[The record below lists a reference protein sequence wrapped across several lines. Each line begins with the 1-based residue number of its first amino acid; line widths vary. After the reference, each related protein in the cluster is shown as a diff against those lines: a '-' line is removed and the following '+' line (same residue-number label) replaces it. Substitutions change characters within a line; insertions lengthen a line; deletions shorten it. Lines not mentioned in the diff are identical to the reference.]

1 MRGVFLDLD
10 TVSHQGDVE
19 LSPLRQA
26 LKELRSF
33 GTTPTAQVIERVG
46 DAEVVIINKVKLD
59 ASILSHL
66 TRTRL
71 ISVAA
76 TGTNSVD
83 LEAALNHGIAV
94 CNVPAYSTRSVV
106 QHMFAFIL
114 TLTQHLKEYEILLQQ
129 GAWHRAPQF
138 NLLDY
143 PIRELAG
150 KQLGILGYGD
160 IGKAVAK
167 VAEAFGM
174 QVLIGAR
181 NAEDKRSGRL
191 AIKELLPQVDVL
203 TIHVP
208 LLPET
213 RNLIGSGELALMKHD
228 ALLINCARGGI
239 VDEQALADAL
249 KSGKLGGAG
258 IDVLSEEP
266 PVHGNPLL
274 APGIPNLIVT
284 PHIAW
289 TTREARQR
297 VIVEMALNIE
307 AFKKGEKRNRVA

>member
-10 TVSHQGDVE
+10 TVSHQGDMD
-19 LSPLRQA
+19 LTPLRQM
-26 LKELRSF
+26 LSELRSF
-33 GTTPTAQVIERVG
+33 GTTPADQVIERVG
-46 DAEVVIINKVKLD
+46 TAEVAIINKVKLD
-59 ASILSHL
+59 ASALARL
-66 TRTRL
+66 THTRL

-76 TGTNSVD
+76 TGTNIVD
-83 LEAALNHGIAV
+83 LEAARQHGIAV

-106 QHMFAFIL
+106 QHVFAMIL
-114 TLTQHLKEYEILLQQ
+114 GLTQHLKEYESLLQQ
-129 GAWHRAPQF
+129 GAWQRAPQF

-150 KQLGILGYGD
+150 KQLGIIGYGD
-160 IGKAVAK
+160 IGQAVAK

-174 QVLIGAR
+174 QVLISAR
-181 NAEDKRSGRL
+181 NAGDKRPGRL
-191 AIKELLPQVDVL
+191 ALKDLLPQVDVL

-213 RNLIGSGELALMKHD
+213 HNLIGQGELALMKPN
-228 ALLINCARGGI
+228 ALLINTARGGI

-249 KSGKLGGAG
+249 KTGKLGGAG

-274 APGIPNLIVT
+274 TPGIPNLIIT

-297 VIVEMALNIE
+297 VITEMALNIE
-307 AFKKGEKRNRVA
+307 AYKKGEKRNRVA

>member
-10 TVSHQGDVE
+10 TVSRHDDVD
-19 LSPLRQA
+19 LTPLRQV
-26 LKELRSF
+26 LTELRCY
-33 GTTPTAQVIERVG
+33 GTTPADQVVERAG
-46 DAEVVIINKVKLD
+46 GAEIAILNKVKLD
-59 ASILSHL
+59 TSLLARL

-76 TGTNSVD
+76 TGTNIVD
-83 LEAALNHGIAV
+83 LEAARQHGIAV
-94 CNVPAYSTRSVV
+94 CNVPAYSTHSVV
-106 QHMFAFIL
+106 QHVFALIL
-114 TLTQHLKEYEILLQQ
+114 ALTQHLKEYESLLQQ
-129 GAWHRAPQF
+129 GVWQRAPQF

-150 KQLGILGYGD
+150 KKFGIIGYGD

-174 QVLIGAR
+174 QVLVSAR
-181 NAEDKRSGRL
+181 NAGDKRPDRL
-191 AIKELLPQVDVL
+191 ALKDLLPQVDVL
-203 TIHVP
+203 SIHVP

-213 RNLIGSGELALMKHD
+213 RNLIGEGELALMKSD

-239 VDEQALADAL
+239 VNEQALANAL
-249 KSGKLGGAG
+249 KAGRLGGAG
-258 IDVLSEEP
+258 LDVLSEEP

-274 APGIPNLIVT
+274 TPGIPNFIVT

-289 TTREARQR
+289 ATREARQR
-297 VIVEMALNIE
+297 VIAEMALNIE
-307 AFKKGEKRNRVA
+307 AFKKGEKRNRVT

>member
-1 MRGVFLDLD
+1 MHGVFLDLD
-10 TVSHQGDVE
+10 TVSHQGD
-19 LSPLRQA
+19 LDLTPLRQV
-26 LKELRSF
+26 LTELQTF
-33 GTTPTAQVIERVG
+33 GSTAAEQVSERVG
-46 DAEVVIINKVKLD
+46 DTEVVIINKVKFD

-76 TGTNSVD
+76 TGTNIVD
-83 LEAALNHGIAV
+83 LDAARHHSIAV

-106 QHMFAFIL
+106 QHVFALIL
-114 TLTQHLKEYEILLQQ
+114 GLTQHLKEYEILLQQ
-129 GAWHRAPQF
+129 GNWRRAPQF
-138 NLLDY
+138 TLLDY

-150 KQLGILGYGD
+150 KQLGVLGYGD
-160 IGKAVAK
+160 IGKAVAR

-174 QVLIGAR
+174 RVLIGAR
-181 NAEDKRSGRL
+181 NVEDKRSGRL
-191 AIKELLPQVDVL
+191 DLRELLPQADVL

-213 RNLIGSGELALMKHD
+213 RNLIGRDELALMKHD

-239 VDEQALADAL
+239 VDEQALVDAL
-249 KSGKLGGAG
+249 KAGKLGGAG

-266 PVHGNPLL
+266 PAHGNPLL
-274 APGIPNLIVT
+274 VPGIPNLIVT

-289 TTREARQR
+289 ATCEARQR
-297 VIVEMALNIE
+297 VIDEIAMNIE
-307 AFKKGEKRNRVA
+307 AFTKGEKRNRVA